1 MQLRTLAALTGAV
14 LVAAC
19 STVPDAPD
27 AEYRRALEA
36 AISAGKCEGPTIDAL
51 WSAYQRW
58 YAVAATM
65 PSYHRATE
73 ADALLQQGEMFRI
86 LGCPDVARASFDM
99 VLKRFPGT
107 LYAMKRDQAS
117 RALAGIAPPL
127 RLNRDPDALNHPPP
141 RVTWDL

>member
-1 MQLRTLAALTGAV
+1 MLLRTLAALAGAA
-14 LVAAC
+14 LATAC

-51 WSAYQRW
+51 WSAYHHW
-58 YAVAATM
+58 YSVAATM

-86 LGCPDVARASFDM
+86 LGCPEVARASFDM

-107 LYAMKRDQAS
+107 PYAMKRDHAS
-117 RALAGIAPPL
+117 RALAGIDPPL
-127 RLNRDPDALNHPPP
+127 RLNRGPDARNYPPP
-141 RVTWDL
+141 RVTWSL